1 MSRALAVSNATV
13 PTSEDALPP
22 APRPLMLMTVPA
34 ATSPVAVQLQTFS
47 SEAKLV
53 PFHALSVKWMT
64 VPALTSENET
74 KARLSSPSALKP
86 VKAIEPAVSASV
98 MVVLLFAVLP
108 VDGDFRNSRGQIF
121 GKSGPRR
128 RAEIPIFGK
137 FTSYH

>member
-34 ATSPVAVQLQTFS
+34 ATSLAAVQLQTFS
-47 SEAKLV
+47 SVAKLV

-64 VPALTSENET
+64 VPALMSENET

-86 VKAIEPAVSASV
+86 VNAIEPAVRASV
-98 MVVLLFAVLP
+98 MVLIFPLP
-108 VDGDFRNSRGQIF
+108 PNGGQMIGSWLEGFLRMLRRNPLWVGGSDVRG
-121 GKSGPRR
+121 
-128 RAEIPIFGK
+128 
-137 FTSYH
+137 